1 MSYFIIINI
10 FSFVICLI
18 DKIDAIYDRYR
29 VPEKALLMLSFC
41 GGCFGVALSMLIF
54 HHKTRKIKFKL
65 VYLSC
70 LVWIGIFIYV
80 LVQ

>member
-10 FSFVICLI
+10 FSFIVCLV

-29 VPEKALLMLSFC
+29 VPEKVLLMLAFC
-41 GGCFGVALSMLIF
+41 GGCFGMALSMVLF
-54 HHKTRKIKFKL
+54 HHKTRKMKFKL

-70 LVWIGIFIYV
+70 IVWISIFIYV
-80 LVQ
+80 FIK